1 MSYKYAQILNNS
13 VHWIMED
20 DLALT
25 ELYAQKFN
33 QNDVTFVD
41 ITALT
46 TQPEVGWTYDGTT
59 FTTPAITTLTDEE
72 KLANIRTKRDAL
84 LSACDWTQLS
94 DVVMTDTLKSSWAT
108 YRQALRD
115 LPSSITDLDNVT
127 WPTLATSTNMTS

>member
-20 DLALT
+20 DLTLT
-25 ELYAQKFN
+25 KLYAQKFN

-46 TQPEVGWTYDGTT
+46 TQPEVGWTYDGTI
-59 FTTPAITTLTDEE
+59 FTAPAITTLTDEE

-94 DVVMTDTLKSSWAT
+94 DVVMTDTLKSAWAT

-127 WPTLATSTNMTS
+127 WPTVAASTTMTS